1 MHKGGPND
9 KANVSVSHAKTKTF
23 KDHSPAVKSEMVLS
37 GIDGQENLSDKQRMV
52 GQNEVTY
59 EDLDDIEE
67 KDLDK
72 YEEKPMS

>member
-1 MHKGGPND
+1 
-9 KANVSVSHAKTKTF
+9 
-23 KDHSPAVKSEMVLS
+23 
-37 GIDGQENLSDKQRMV
+37 V

-72 YEEKPMS
+72 FEEKPMS